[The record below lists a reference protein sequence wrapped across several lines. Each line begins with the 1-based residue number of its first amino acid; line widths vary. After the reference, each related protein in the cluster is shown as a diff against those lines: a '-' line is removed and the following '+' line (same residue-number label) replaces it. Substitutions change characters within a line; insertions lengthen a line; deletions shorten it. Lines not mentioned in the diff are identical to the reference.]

1 MPGFH
6 TDVMVDFRVE
16 YRRRTDILPGSLSH
30 CRAVICVF
38 ASILALGKRK
48 TLMQGSARDTR
59 ERAAAAMPSFG
70 MFRDALATMTSGEMS
85 NWMGFRGDRLD
96 GGEANPALAE

>member
-1 MPGFH
+1 
-6 TDVMVDFRVE
+6 
-16 YRRRTDILPGSLSH
+16 
-30 CRAVICVF
+30 
-38 ASILALGKRK
+38 
-48 TLMQGSARDTR
+48 MQRSARDTR

>member
-16 YRRRTDILPGSLSH
+16 YRRRTGILPGSRSH

-38 ASILALGKRK
+38 ALGKRK
-48 TLMQGSARDTR
+48 TLMQRSARDTR
-59 ERAAAAMPSFG
+59 ERAAARYAKL
-70 MFRDALATMTSGEMS
+70 RDFPGRLGDDDLRRDVELD
-85 NWMGFRGDRLD
+85 GVRGDRLD